1 MLLTVR
7 EVADRIHT
15 NPNYVYDLINS
26 GLLTSIKIGCRK
38 VREETLDEFLREHD
52 GGNVDDLLK
61 EKGFGKSGNGKQKT

>member
-1 MLLTVR
+1 MLLTVK

-38 VREETLDEFLREHD
+38 VREETLDAFLREND